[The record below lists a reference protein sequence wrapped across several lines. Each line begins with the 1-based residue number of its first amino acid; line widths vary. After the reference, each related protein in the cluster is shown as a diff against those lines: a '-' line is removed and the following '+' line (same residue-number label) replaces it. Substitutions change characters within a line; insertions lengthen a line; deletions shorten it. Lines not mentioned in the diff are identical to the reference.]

1 MKENKM
7 KTAKDILNEKGNEL
21 ICVDENATIFEA
33 LEIMAENKIGAIL
46 VKKEGKIAGIWTER
60 DLTRNSLVDGFD
72 VKGAKIKDYMVTN
85 LKSVPAEDTAYQ
97 MMDHFLGLRLR
108 HLLIVE
114 NEEYIGML
122 SAGDVMRAALNEK
135 DKELKELNTILSW
148 EYYENWQWRK

>member
-108 HLLIVE
+108 HLLIEE